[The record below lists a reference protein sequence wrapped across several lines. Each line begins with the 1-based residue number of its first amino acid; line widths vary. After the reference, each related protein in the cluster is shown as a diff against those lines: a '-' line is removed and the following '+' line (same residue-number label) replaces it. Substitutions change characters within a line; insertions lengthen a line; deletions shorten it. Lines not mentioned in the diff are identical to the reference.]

1 MSLDLTL
8 EAGEEMRFLN
18 KVSRLVRRL
27 EKKTHFTHRELEVCL
42 LIYHKLSKDEEDNK
56 GQVSRHQLDTLFDS
70 AFGISNVETVGRI
83 CCALDKGVTSFMTM
97 EAWAKMLSLFL
108 KGTFDEKIEHCFRS
122 YDIGGE
128 GILRR
133 EHMMVL
139 LRSCFIKHQEEEVE
153 ESVKDMVEILI
164 RRMDID
170 RDGAISLDDF
180 RESVHKSPELLECF
194 GQALP
199 DRAHVYAFSK
209 TFLDQTV
216 EF

>member
-8 EAGEEMRFLN
+8 DAGEEMRFLN

-42 LIYHKLSKDEEDNK
+42 LIYYKLTKDEEDNK
-56 GQVSRHQLDTLFDS
+56 GHVSRHQLDVLFDS
-70 AFGISNVETVGRI
+70 VFGISDSETVGRI
-83 CCALDKGVTSFMTM
+83 CTALDKSVTTFMSM
-97 EAWAKMLSLFL
+97 ESWVKMLSLFL
-108 KGTFDEKIEHCFRS
+108 KGTFDEKIEHCFRA

-128 GILRR
+128 ELLRR
-133 EHMMVL
+133 EHMMIL

-164 RRMDID
+164 RRMDVD

-180 RESVHKSPELLECF
+180 RQSVHKSPELLECF

-209 TFLDQTV
+209 TFLDQSA